1 MKVYQGPGKNLSFE
15 AVKGINPWVRVKCLA
30 SKALGLSLR
39 QLAVDWQ
46 RIHGVLPVLVETY
59 VSDQHKGTCYR
70 ASNWHYLGH
79 TQARGAWGTV
89 PANTPQGGPCG
100 SAAAGLADGPA
111 RTNPPCALPLG
122 ARLCGHPEQRLS
134 RPPP

>member
-89 PANTPQGGPCG
+89 PANTPKAVLVDPLRRDWQTVLLGPTH
-100 SAAAGLADGPA
+100 PA
-111 RTNPPCALPLG
+111 R
-122 ARLCGHPEQRLS
+122 S
-134 RPPP
+134 R